1 MENSISIIIP
11 TKNEEGYLQR
21 LLESIKLQTF
31 QPAEIIV
38 ADNNSSDKTSEI
50 AKLYECKVVQGG
62 DHPGIGRNHGAAIAK
77 SPLLLFLDA
86 DVKLP
91 DEDFLRCT
99 TEEFINRN
107 LGVACCLSAIVS
119 HNIVDKVGIAASN
132 FYYKATE
139 YFVKNGVGYCT
150 FVLRNI
156 HEQIGGYNEEI
167 VLGEDRDY
175 VVRASEIKKFGFLRS
190 KKIVISLRRHVHE
203 GRFKLMLKYFYL
215 YAYLLAKRKV
225 FKGKVSYSFKHNYPK
240 DKIN

>member
-1 MENSISIIIP
+1 MEFPISIIIP
-11 TKNEEGYLQR
+11 TKNEEGYLPR
-21 LLESIKLQTF
+21 LLESIKSQSV

-38 ADNNSSDKTSEI
+38 ADNHSTDNTIEI
-50 AKLYECKVVQGG
+50 AKSYGCKIVHGG
-62 DHPGIGRNHGAAIAK
+62 DHPGIGRNHGAAIAI
-77 SPLLLFLDA
+77 SQLLLFLDA
-86 DVKLP
+86 DVTLS
-91 DEDFLRCT
+91 DNDFLRSMI
-99 TEEFINRN
+99 EEFAERK

-119 HNIVDKVGIAASN
+119 NNIIDKAGIAASN

-139 YFVKNGVGYCT
+139 SSIKNGVGYCT

-190 KKIVISLRRHVHE
+190 KKIIISLRRHVHE
-203 GRFKLMLKYFYL
+203 GRVKLMLKYFYL
-215 YAYLLAKRKV
+215 YAHLLAKRKV
-225 FKGKVSYSFKHNYPK
+225 SKGKVSYSFKHKYPK